1 MMAAFV
7 GSSMYKTAS
16 IIAAI
21 MLLLALASWPYGYY
35 QLLRI
40 VVCGTAGYGA
50 YLASQADQHPWMW
63 LLGAVAILF
72 NPILPIHFDRSVCR
86 ILDIVTAVVLGMSV
100 RTLSESAD
108 ESDA

>member
-1 MMAAFV
+1 MDEQRVHPLYKVAA
-7 GSSMYKTAS
+7 

-50 YLASQADQHPWMW
+50 YLALQADQHPWLW
-63 LLGAVAILF
+63 ILGAVAILF
-72 NPILPIHFDRSVCR
+72 NPIFPIHFDRGVWR
-86 ILDIVTAVVLGMSV
+86 ILDTVSAVVLGMSV

-108 ESDA
+108 ESDP

>member
-1 MMAAFV
+1 MDEQRV
-7 GSSMYKTAS
+7 HPLYKTAA

-35 QLLRI
+35 QFMRI

-50 YLASQADQHPWMW
+50 YLALQAEQHPWLW
-63 LLGAVAILF
+63 ILGAVAILF
-72 NPILPIHFDRSVCR
+72 NPVFPIHFDRSVWR